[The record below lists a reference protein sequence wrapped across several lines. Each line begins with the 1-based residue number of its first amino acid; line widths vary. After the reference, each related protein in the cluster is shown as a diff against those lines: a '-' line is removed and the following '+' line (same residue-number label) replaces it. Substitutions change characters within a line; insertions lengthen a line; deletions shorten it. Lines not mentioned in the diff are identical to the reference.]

1 MIVNI
6 FKKTISLIVF
16 LICILPP
23 IAIFACIWDYDTIKM
38 ERARFPSALELIT
51 GKFLRHS
58 TEFYQWR
65 ISDRLKKLE
74 KDPTNVT
81 LLDDLAVAY
90 DKTGQ
95 HDKAIETTQNTEK
108 IKPGRYETSANLG
121 TFYFHAGKLEE
132 GLPYIKKA
140 LTINPDAHFGREFY
154 QLALVEYLLHQR
166 KNDPLKL
173 PLADVTYPE
182 NSKSGSEI
190 YINNTFE
197 NFLKKRLH
205 PKKIKQ
211 GEKESEMGQEGLPV
225 EDIRFSESLTTEETN
240 KAIKGILGMMRF
252 GSYNS
257 PILLEA
263 LGSIL
268 SPPSF
273 TNMHDAKLLA
283 CRAYLKASYEIP
295 DGPARIAYQKMALAA
310 LAMQWGSE
318 QLENIE
324 PLFKKELEEAQIWY
338 AKLRENELSWI
349 REGKNPEVEFDKLYD
364 ADPELSGGNNFF
376 DKALLTFKA
385 LFNLNESQKRKL
397 IPACLV
403 TMLIL
408 LILFRRNRLR
418 RKK

>member
-1 MIVNI
+1 MSVNI

-38 ERARFPSALELIT
+38 ERARFPSTLELIT

-74 KDPTNVT
+74 KDPNNVT

-95 HDKAIETTQNTEK
+95 HDKAIEITQNTEK

-140 LTINPDAHFGREFY
+140 LKINPDAHFGREFY
-154 QLALVEYLLHQR
+154 QLVLVEYLLHQR

-182 NSKSGSEI
+182 KSKASSEV

-197 NFLKKRLH
+197 NFLKERLH
-205 PKKIKQ
+205 PQKNNPR
-211 GEKESEMGQEGLPV
+211 EKEIEKNELPG
-225 EDIRFSESLTTEETN
+225 EEIRFRESLTAEETN

-263 LGSIL
+263 LGSLL
-268 SPPSF
+268 SPPGF

-283 CRAYLKASYEIP
+283 CRAYLKASYETS
-295 DGPARIAYQKMALAA
+295 DGPSRIAYQKMALAA

-318 QLENIE
+318 QLEIIE
-324 PLFKKELEEAQIWY
+324 PIFKKELEEAQAWY
-338 AKLRENELSWI
+338 EKLRENELSWI

-376 DKALLTFKA
+376 DKTVLAFKA
-385 LFNLNESQKRKL
+385 LIDLNESQKRNVF
-397 IPACLV
+397 IACLV
-403 TMLIL
+403 TILVLLIL
-408 LILFRRNRLR
+408 LRRNRLR